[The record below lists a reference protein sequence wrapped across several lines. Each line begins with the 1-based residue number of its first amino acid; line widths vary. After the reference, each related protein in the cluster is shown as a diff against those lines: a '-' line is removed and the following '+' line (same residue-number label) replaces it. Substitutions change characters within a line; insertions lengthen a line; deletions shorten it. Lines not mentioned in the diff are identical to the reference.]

1 LDLHSGL
8 EGGSKLNGK
17 KNKKKT
23 NRLIMR
29 SVILLLLIAA
39 IGYTIY
45 NSATADDV
53 SLLEVG
59 DDAPNFSLTDL
70 EGNQHK
76 LSDYQGQ
83 GVFLNFWGTW
93 CEPCK
98 EEMPAMDS
106 QYGVFKDQGVQVLA
120 VNIAQ
125 SDFEVQSFS
134 DQFKLSF
141 PIVIDKTKDV
151 MTAYNIRPLPTTVL
165 VNPEGKIERIVTGEM
180 TEQDI
185 EGYME
190 EIKPE

>member
-1 LDLHSGL
+1 MN
-8 EGGSKLNGK
+8 EK
-17 KNKKKT
+17 KNKKKQ

-29 SVILLLLIAA
+29 SAILLVLIAA

-53 SLLEVG
+53 TVLEVG
-59 DDAPNFSLTDL
+59 DKAPDFALADL
-70 EGNQHK
+70 EGNDHK
-76 LSDYQGQ
+76 LSDYKGQ

-93 CEPCK
+93 CKPCAK
-98 EEMPAMDS
+98 EMPAMDR
-106 QYGVFKDQGVQVLA
+106 QFDVFKDQGVQVLA

-134 DQFKLSF
+134 DQYGLSF
-141 PIVIDKTKDV
+141 PIVIDKTKSV

-165 VNPEGKIERIVTGEM
+165 INPEGEIERIVTGEM
-180 TEQDI
+180 TEEDI
-185 EGYME
+185 KGFME

>member
-1 LDLHSGL
+1 MN
-8 EGGSKLNGK
+8 EK
-17 KNKKKT
+17 KNKKKQ

-29 SVILLLLIAA
+29 SAILLVLIAA

-45 NSATADDV
+45 NSVTAKDV
-53 SLLEVG
+53 MILEPG
-59 DDAPNFSLTDL
+59 DEAPNFSLTDL

-76 LSDYQGQ
+76 LSDYKGQ

-98 EEMPAMDS
+98 EEMPAMAS
-106 QYGVFKDQGVQVLA
+106 QYADYKDKGVQVLA

-125 SDFEVQSFS
+125 SDFEVKSFA
-134 DQFKLSF
+134 DQYGLTF
-141 PIVIDKTKDV
+141 PVVIDKTKDV

-165 VNPEGKIERIVTGEM
+165 VNPEGDIERIITGEM

-185 EGYME
+185 QGYME
-190 EIKPE
+190 SIKPE